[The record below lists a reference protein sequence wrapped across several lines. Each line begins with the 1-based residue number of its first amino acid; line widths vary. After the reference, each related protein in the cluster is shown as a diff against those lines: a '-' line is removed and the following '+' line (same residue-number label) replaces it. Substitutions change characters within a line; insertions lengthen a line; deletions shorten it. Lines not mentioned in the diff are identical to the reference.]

1 VLLGRGSAP
10 LEQRAEVYADVA
22 EYGGALPTSMA
33 LVAPPWKIAFDAAR
47 GAWELYNLDLDPHEE
62 RNRYDDEP
70 ARAAELRS
78 RLLDG
83 GGGRR

>member
-1 VLLGRGSAP
+1 
-10 LEQRAEVYADVA
+10 
-22 EYGGALPTSMA
+22 MA

-83 GGGRR
+83 GGGRAAMTRGGPLSDEDRRLKG

>member
-1 VLLGRGSAP
+1 MKHHETSLARRPFEGAAP
-10 LEQRAEVYADVA
+10 LRRLA
-22 EYGGALPTSMA
+22 
-33 LVAPPWKIAFDAAR
+33 AFDRPEVDAAIER
-47 GAWELYNLDLDPHEE
+47 RPAVHPPLGAWELDILDLDLDPREE

-78 RLLDG
+78 RLLDS